1 MDEREVKTTE
11 LKDTVE
17 MMNSADYKE
26 RLKAEYTQL
35 QIRRT
40 KLYEMLHAMSEGK
53 LNFKP
58 LCSIELLS
66 AQLTC
71 METYAYI
78 LEMRA
83 EAEGVEL

>member
-1 MDEREVKTTE
+1 MGEKAIETME

-17 MMNSADYKE
+17 MMNSEDYKE
-26 RLKAEYTQL
+26 RLKAEYAQL
-35 QIRRT
+35 QIRRS
-40 KLYEMLHAMSEGK
+40 KLYEMLYAMSEGTLK
-53 LNFKP
+53 FKP

-83 EAEGVEL
+83 KAEGVEL